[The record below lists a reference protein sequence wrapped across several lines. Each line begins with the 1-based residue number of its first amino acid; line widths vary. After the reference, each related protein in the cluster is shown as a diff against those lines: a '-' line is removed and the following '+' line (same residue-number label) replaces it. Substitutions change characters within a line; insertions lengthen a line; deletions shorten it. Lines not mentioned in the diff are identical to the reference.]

1 MHGLHTG
8 ATMRRISL
16 VGIFTLVMLALA
28 THVTVA
34 QAATNTITQTA
45 ITSPSDP
52 AYFYDASDGATDP
65 TSTAPPSSQN
75 TAGFTVTGTTNST
88 DTADDMV
95 DIDCYDDNG
104 SQPDSYLAYD
114 SSDNKYDLTAY
125 DVATLVTVPVN
136 ADGSFSAFVP
146 YYAVEDDSY
155 QYDGACRLRAVPAG
169 TTPTDGLSSF
179 AGPRVLVSVLGL
191 GYSFGNGSV
200 LDSYSLESPELGAIN
215 QFGDANDCGLDMS
228 LASTSYFSES
238 NPDTFACSDAYN
250 DYAGTLTVDGQNAY
264 GPNQEDYANTVSL
277 SVSATENSSNGDL
290 TISEVEPLDFESC
303 AGGDYDCTYTSSGV
317 VDDRTIQE
325 ASQGRVVLVTDT
337 FKSADGQSHQV
348 VDDIGSSVQ
357 LDNDNLGGD
366 GDILF
371 QFPGQDG
378 YQAYSSSD
386 SIDVGAAPGTI
397 YAYNDNDPDGSTSE
411 GRAAITF
418 YTTPSGDVTFPSDAS
433 DSGAA
438 YAPVIP
444 YSLNLSAGGS
454 SSISLAYAT
463 EFSQSSFAGDLAS
476 ELNMPIPP
484 SISISSPSGNSTTHS
499 SSATVTGVV
508 TAPAGVESVVV
519 NGVTASVSGGSFTA
533 SVPLTAG
540 SDTISATV
548 TSDNGQIAAT
558 SETLTYDPSSTTPGV
573 TPSLSS
579 EYSPVLGPIAVT
591 GSAKHAGLRKETLN
605 GKVTAGSAGVSYYF
619 AYGKGTRYGQRTK
632 TMQIGAGSSARSVAL
647 TANGLIKG
655 ARYHYR
661 LVVTSAG
668 STANGLSRSF
678 EAAR

>member
-16 VGIFTLVMLALA
+16 VGVFMLVMLALA

-34 QAATNTITQTA
+34 QADTNTITQTA

-52 AYFYDASDGATDP
+52 AYFYDASDGASDP

-88 DTADDMV
+88 DTADDTV

-104 SQPDSYLAYD
+104 SQADSNPV
-114 SSDNKYDLTAY
+114 S
-125 DVATLVTVPVN
+125 TLVTVPVN

-146 YYAVEDDSY
+146 YYDVEDDSY
-155 QYDGACRLRAVPAG
+155 QESGACRLRAVPAG
-169 TTPTDGLSSF
+169 TTPTDGLSSY
-179 AGPRVLVSVLGL
+179 AGPRVLLSSLSPE
-191 GYSFGNGSV
+191 YSFGDGSLLV
-200 LDSYSLESPELGAIN
+200 AYSLESPELGAIN
-215 QFGDANDCGLDMS
+215 SFNDPNQCGLNLS
-228 LASTSYFSES
+228 LASSTYFSES
-238 NPDTFACSDAYN
+238 NPVTFSCTDAYG
-250 DYAGTLTVDGQNAY
+250 DQSGTLTVDGQNVF
-264 GPNQEDYANTVSL
+264 GPNQNDYADSIAL
-277 SVSATENSSNGDL
+277 SVSATENTSNGDL
-290 TISEVEPLDFESC
+290 TITEVEPLDFESC
-303 AGGDYDCTYTSSGV
+303 LGADYDCTYTSSGV
-317 VDDRTIQE
+317 VDDRMIQE
-325 ASQGRVVLVTDT
+325 TNEGRVVLVTDT
-337 FKSADGQSHQV
+337 FKSIDGESHQV
-348 VDDIGSSVQ
+348 VDDIGSSVG
-357 LDNDNLGGD
+357 LGHDYSDSKNGD
-366 GDILF
+366 MLF
-371 QFPGQDG
+371 EFPGQDG

-386 SIDVGAAPGTI
+386 SVDVGSAPGTI
-397 YAYNDNDPDGSTSE
+397 YAYNDQDPDGSTSE

-418 YTTPSGDVTFPSDAS
+418 YTTPSGDVSFPGDSGEAAAS
-433 DSGAA
+433 D
-438 YAPVIP
+438 PVIP
-444 YSLNLSAGGS
+444 YTLNLSPGGS

-499 SSATVTGVV
+499 SSVTVTGVV
-508 TAPAGVESVVV
+508 AAPAGVQSVIV

-533 SVPLTAG
+533 TVPLTAG
-540 SDTISATV
+540 SNTVAATV

-558 SETLTYDPSSTTPGV
+558 SETLIYDPSSTTPGV
-573 TPSLSS
+573 TPSLRS

-591 GSAKHAGLRKETLN
+591 GSAKRAGHAKETLN
-605 GKVTAGSAGVSYYF
+605 GKVTPGSAGVSYYF

-632 TMQIGAGSSARSVAL
+632 TMLIGAGSSARSVAL
-647 TANGLIKG
+647 TATGLVKG

-678 EAAR
+678 KAAR